1 MTAII
6 QSQIESLLKDRIGWS
21 ASILGS
27 KEIGRAV
34 EQRVTAGDFPNL
46 PTYLQQLQISTEEL
60 EALIELLIVPETWFF
75 RDWEPFVF
83 LERYVKSEWLPT
95 QSHRIFRV
103 LSVPCSS
110 GEEPYSIAM
119 SLLKAGLTPNQFQ
132 IDAVDIS
139 NCSLDRAKKA
149 VYTQNSFRVNNLEFQ
164 QLYFTKLGNK
174 YQLCDLVKNTV
185 NFMHGNLVDPNF
197 ITGKNP
203 YNAIWCRNVL
213 IYFDDA
219 AREKSIRNLNGLL
232 KDQGLLFLG
241 HAEKMQMLESTFVSV
256 QHPFAFAYRK
266 QDNHNGGL
274 GLINGEKLLIKN
286 QPLISTGEVSLSRLD
301 RQNKSPLFSRKDSP
315 TIARQNNPTANRE
328 TTQLKTIPLSVPATS
343 TSKIANAQNSSQ
355 LPATDLDT
363 ARKLADGGQLSA
375 ATTMCENYL
384 KQNFTSVEAYI
395 LMGEIHQAKGLDVQA
410 EQCFQKAIYLEPNN
424 YDALLHLTLLAEN
437 RGDTARAALLRQ
449 RIQRLQKS

>member
-6 QSQIESLLKDRIGWS
+6 QNQIESLLKDRIGLS

-34 EQRVTAGDFPNL
+34 EQRMTAENSPNL
-46 PTYLQQLQISTEEL
+46 QTYLQQLQISAEEL

-95 QSHRIFRV
+95 QSHRILRV
-103 LSVPCSS
+103 LSAPCSS

-119 SLLKAGLTPNQFQ
+119 SLLQAGLTPNQFQ

-139 NCSLDRAKKA
+139 NCSLDKARKA
-149 VYTQNSFRVNNLEFQ
+149 VYTQNSFRVNNLQFQ

-174 YQLCDLVKNTV
+174 YQLCDLVKNAV

-203 YNAIWCRNVL
+203 YNVIWCRNVL

-232 KDQGLLFLG
+232 KNKGLLFLG

-266 QDNHNGGL
+266 QENDNG
-274 GLINGEKLLIKN
+274 GLINGEKLLMRH

-328 TTQLKTIPLSVPATS
+328 TTQLKTIPLSDPATS
-343 TSKIANAQNSSQ
+343 AREIGKGQNSTQ
-355 LPATDLDT
+355 LPATDLET

-437 RGDTARAALLRQ
+437 RGDTARAAVLRQ

>member
-6 QSQIESLLKDRIGWS
+6 QNQIESLLKDRIGWS

-34 EQRVTAGDFPNL
+34 EQRMTAGNL
-46 PTYLQQLQISTEEL
+46 PDLQTYLQQLQISTEEL

-75 RDWEPFVF
+75 RDWEPFIF

-95 QSHRIFRV
+95 QSHRILRV

-139 NCSLDRAKKA
+139 NCSLDKARKA

-164 QLYFTKLGNK
+164 ELYFTKSGNK
-174 YQLCDLVKNTV
+174 YQLCDLVKNAV
-185 NFMHGNLVDPNF
+185 NFLQGNLVDPNF

-203 YNAIWCRNVL
+203 YNVIWCRNVL

-219 AREKSIRNLNGLL
+219 AREKSIRNLNELL
-232 KDQGLLFLG
+232 KNQGLLFLG
-241 HAEKMQMLESTFVSV
+241 HVEKMQILESTFISV

-266 QDNHNGGL
+266 QENYNGGL
-274 GLINGEKLLIKN
+274 KNGEKLLIRS

-301 RQNKSPLFSRKDSP
+301 RKNKSPLFSRKDSP

-328 TTQLKTIPLSVPATS
+328 TTQLKTIPLRVPATS
-343 TSKIANAQNSSQ
+343 TSEIANAQKSSQ
-355 LPATDLDT
+355 LPASHLDT

-384 KQNFTSVEAYI
+384 KQNSTSVEAYI
-395 LMGEIHQAKGLDVQA
+395 LMGEIYQAKGLDVQA

-424 YDALLHLTLLAEN
+424 YEALLHLTLLAEN
-437 RGDTARAALLRQ
+437 RGDTARAAVLRQ
-449 RIQRLQKS
+449 RIQRAKILGK